1 MVERVALNA
10 LKPPPE
16 FRPER
21 GSAQRVGANA
31 LYHPCGRATVGVES
45 GFMADCRKLAFPG
58 IRLCTG
64 GVLSALVLLAG
75 GCANVTNHAGEIDLD
90 VTVTRGGQP
99 APYQRFIIWIDEDH
113 QEKVTDRQGRITLA
127 QSYPWQAQTLDVP
140 GVGPFRHSP
149 APVVELR
156 LAADAGHPI
165 EGRRTLVKLPNDA
178 WKLSIAVELPP
189 S

>member
-1 MVERVALNA
+1 
-10 LKPPPE
+10 
-16 FRPER
+16 
-21 GSAQRVGANA
+21 
-31 LYHPCGRATVGVES
+31 
-45 GFMADCRKLAFPG
+45 MADRRKLGSSPL
-58 IRLCTG
+58 RPSTG
-64 GVLSALVLLAG
+64 FFLAALLLAVA
-75 GCANVTNHAGEIDLD
+75 GCANVTPHSGELDLD
-90 VTVTRGGQP
+90 VTVTRAGQP

-156 LAADAGHPI
+156 LAADADHPI

-178 WKLSIAVELPP
+178 WKLSIAVELPR